1 MKKLNITNPV
11 DDFISQSVIKQPDI
25 PSDGNQETVEK
36 TGGRKTVHIQD
47 RPKVDKNGKELK
59 RKRYN
64 LLLLPSIYSD
74 IEKIAYV
81 KKIKPNEAINQALV
95 MYRDANRDKLVQY
108 TEIEKLKTSNV
119 AKET

>member
-1 MKKLNITNPV
+1 MKKLSINNPV
-11 DDFISQSVIKQPDI
+11 DTFVSQFALKPPDI
-25 PSDGNQETVEK
+25 PSGGNQETIEN
-36 TGGRKTVHIQD
+36 TGERKTVHIQD

-119 AKET
+119 VKET